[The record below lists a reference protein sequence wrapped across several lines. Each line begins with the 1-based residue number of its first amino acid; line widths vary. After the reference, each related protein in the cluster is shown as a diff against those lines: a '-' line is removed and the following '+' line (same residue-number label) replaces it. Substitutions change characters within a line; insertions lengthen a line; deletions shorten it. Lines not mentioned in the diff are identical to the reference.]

1 MITNYKQ
8 IIQDLSGIAYHHPQI
23 NSFGYGDI
31 TQITMDIETK
41 KEPVYTK
48 MYVVPGDTILN
59 QNRLDYNFSII
70 ILDRIEDDYS
80 NQKDVMSDTLEICK
94 DLFTILY
101 QSYTS
106 DYGGFSI
113 YYEPLWGPNVTPF
126 LERFETILGGWTL
139 NITLEQ
145 PFDYNTCV
153 LPIVNLNLPP
163 STNLVNYKQVI
174 EDLEE
179 IADKHLQINSFGF
192 GDITQLTM
200 NVDTEK
206 EPLYTRMYVIPTDTI
221 LNQNQLTYNFQII
234 IADRLEDDY
243 SNQRDVMND
252 TLEICKDVFTVLY
265 LSEYESEWG
274 AVVSP
279 FLERFETVLAGWTLN
294 LTLTQ
299 PFDYNRCVLPERPFI
314 PNRRWFELSE
324 LWNQIS
330 QNWKNV

>member
-48 MYVVPGDTILN
+48 MYVVPGQTVLN
-59 QNRLDYNFSII
+59 QNRIDYNFSII

-106 DYGGFSI
+106 DFGGFSI
-113 YYEPLWGPNVTPF
+113 YYEPLWGPNVSPF

-145 PFDYNTCV
+145 PFDYNYCV
-153 LPIVNLNLPP
+153 LPFVDLNLPA
-163 STNLVNYKQVI
+163 STNLVTYKQVI

-200 NVDTEK
+200 NIETEK

-221 LNQNQLTYNFQII
+221 LNRNELTYNFQII

-265 LSEYESEWG
+265 LSEYESVWG
-274 AVVSP
+274 ATCEP
-279 FLERFETVLAGWTLN
+279 FLENYETVLAGWTLN
-294 LTLTQ
+294 LTITQ